1 PGLVLASKKEF
12 DKLPAD
18 LQKILTGDVGKI
30 TRDGRA
36 AVREMAPLL
45 VQNFAGAKI
54 PVYKPS
60 AAERQA
66 FAKATASVYDAYVKA
81 VPTAQPLL
89 SSIKKALAGP
99 R

>member
-1 PGLVLASKKEF
+1 VLASKKEF

-45 VQNFAGAKI
+45 IQNFAGAKI

-60 AAERQA
+60 AAEREA
-66 FAKATASVYDAYVKA
+66 FARATASVYDSYVKA
-81 VPTAQPLL
+81 VPTAKTLL
-89 SSIKKALAGP
+89 AAIKKAVGGP